1 MKRIRLIILL
11 LPLIFC
17 LNGRE
22 AKSQDFALKTN
33 LLYDATA
40 TINAGI
46 EFGLAPRWTMN
57 IPVNFNAW
65 SFPKQDYIYKLAFVQ
80 PEVRYW
86 FCDRMAGHFIGIHAH
101 GGAYNFGNL
110 PNQQKFLWNDF
121 SGLTDTRYQGYFV
134 GGGLAYGYAWA
145 VSEHLNLEF
154 ELGFGYAYTK
164 YDRFECEECGRRIE
178 DQVPAHYVG
187 PTKLGI
193 NFVYVF

>member
-11 LPLIFC
+11 LPLIVC

-65 SFPKQDYIYKLAFVQ
+65 SFPKQDYIYKHAFVQ

-121 SGLTDTRYQGYFV
+121 SGLTDTRYQGYFA

-164 YDRFECEECGRRIE
+164 YDRFECEECGRKTE